1 MLRFAS
7 NKPDTTMN
15 VRQLVDAIA
24 ALDEKDALQCRLGHE
39 GWKLLAPYLSLHFLQ
54 AGMVL
59 INEGDSDR
67 TLFILAEGELK
78 VQSRGHD
85 IARLK
90 PGTVVGEGAFFSGE
104 PRSATIS
111 SVAHGI
117 AWSLTWAKFEA
128 MSAQYPKL
136 ALDLTKGLAAVL
148 AVRMR
153 EAILVGQFV

>member
-1 MLRFAS
+1 
-7 NKPDTTMN
+7 MN

-24 ALDEKDALQCRLGHE
+24 ALDTKDALQCRLGHE
-39 GWKLLAPYLSLHFLQ
+39 GWKLLAPYLSVNFLQ
-54 AGMVL
+54 PGTVL

-67 TLFILAEGELK
+67 VLYILAEGELK
-78 VQSRGHD
+78 VQARGHD
-85 IARLK
+85 IARLL

-104 PRSATIS
+104 PRSATILS
-111 SVAHGI
+111 SSTGI
-117 AWSLTWAKFEA
+117 AWSLSWEKFEA
-128 MSAQYPKL
+128 LSHQYPKL